1 MSRLQYN
8 ENRSTKETFS
18 VELTRGQLITLICFC
33 LVMAI
38 GLFSA
43 GILIGKLDPS
53 LTADTAAAPES
64 KGEETAV
71 VQEMETYTTPAVG
84 NPKEEPSPTK
94 TASTSEKPPKA
105 ERTPETPPPRNPY
118 MDNAPRLTALP
129 PLTPYRSFPVQAEAP
144 TRIPT
149 PAAPPATTAQAQSTA
164 VPAPPATTAPVQTAA
179 APAAPAGPQLTPIDP
194 LEPPI
199 IDAPVTPQPAAPQP
213 ATAAAAPDRAPVAAQ
228 PASAPPATP
237 AKVPEAAP
245 AASSPG
251 KFGVQLAAFSGG
263 DRRVRAESFLKKV
276 RDEFKLDATIIP
288 SSDDVHYRV
297 ISGSYSTKEAAATA
311 CDELKRK
318 TGLNEAFVRP
328 L

>member
-1 MSRLQYN
+1 
-8 ENRSTKETFS
+8 
-18 VELTRGQLITLICFC
+18 
-33 LVMAI
+33 MAI

-43 GILIGKLDPS
+43 GILLGKLDPS

-64 KGEETAV
+64 KGQETAV
-71 VQEMETYTTPAVG
+71 AQEMETYTTPAVG
-84 NPKEEPSPTK
+84 NPKDEPSTTK
-94 TASTSEKPPKA
+94 TAAANEKPPKA

-149 PAAPPATTAQAQSTA
+149 PAAPQATTTPTQNAAA
-164 VPAPPATTAPVQTAA
+164 PAPPATSAPAQNAA
-179 APAAPAGPQLTPIDP
+179 TQAAPAGPQLTPIDP

-199 IDAPVTPQPAAPQP
+199 IDTPVTPQPAALQP
-213 ATAAAAPDRAPVAAQ
+213 VAAAAAQ
-228 PASAPPATP
+228 PVSTP
-237 AKVPEAAP
+237 SAAP
-245 AASSPG
+245 AKAPEAVPATSSAG

-297 ISGSYSTKEAAATA
+297 ISGSYSTKEAAAAA